1 MVGGGGQ
8 GGSCFAASVYLTLK
22 LADRC
27 KAWCKVHV
35 QIYIEKKTKSYPMF
49 VIKSKLRPKY
59 KI

>member
-27 KAWCKVHV
+27 EAWCKVHV
-35 QIYIEKKTKSYPMF
+35 QIYIEKKDK
-49 VIKSKLRPKY
+49 KLPNFLS
-59 KI
+59 